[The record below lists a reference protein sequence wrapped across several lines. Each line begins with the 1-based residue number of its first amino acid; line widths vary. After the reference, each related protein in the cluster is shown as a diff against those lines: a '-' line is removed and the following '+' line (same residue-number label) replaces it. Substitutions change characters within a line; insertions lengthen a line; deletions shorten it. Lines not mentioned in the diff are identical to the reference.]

1 MADIIGAIGC
11 THIEIPSPKLH
22 NEDYV
27 NQNSGHSVILQGIAT
42 ADLLFTDLYIG
53 EPGSLS
59 NTEVLK
65 RSPLFSKAETNRA
78 LIFPNRKCLVG
89 DSSFPALPWLIPSFQ
104 GSVNLTRQETAFNE
118 VHLRTRSAILVA
130 FSRLKGR
137 FLRLNK
143 VTMADVKEV
152 PNVLMA
158 CCVLHNLCELNA
170 DLPRETAENCGKVD
184 CGRNIDDVIGS
195 DRRNELMQQLFNL

>member
-11 THIEIPSPKLH
+11 THIEIPPPKLH
-22 NEDYV
+22 KEDYL
-27 NQNSGHSVILQGIAT
+27 NSHSGHSVILQGVAT

-53 EPGSLS
+53 EPGSLI
-59 NTEVLK
+59 NAEVLK

-78 LIFPNRKCLVG
+78 FIFPNRKCIVG
-89 DSSFPALPWLIPSFQ
+89 DSSFPSLPWLIPSFQ
-104 GSVNLTRQETAFNE
+104 DSRKLTRQEAAFNE
-118 VHLRTRSAILVA
+118 VHALTRSAISVA

-137 FLRLNK
+137 FHRLNK

-152 PNVLMA
+152 PNVVMA

-170 DLPRETAENCGKVD
+170 DVPRETAENCCKNDGNSNVD
-184 CGRNIDDVIGS
+184 VNGS
-195 DRRNELMQQLFNL
+195 DRRNELMQQMFNL